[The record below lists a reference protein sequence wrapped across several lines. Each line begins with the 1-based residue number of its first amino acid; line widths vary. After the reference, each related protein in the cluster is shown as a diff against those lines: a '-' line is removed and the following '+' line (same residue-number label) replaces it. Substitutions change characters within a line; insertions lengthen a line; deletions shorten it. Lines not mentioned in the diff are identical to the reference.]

1 MNIETVK
8 DLIEH
13 LETHFEDH
21 DKLQFLVNEHQHKI
35 QFLEYS
41 GLGEGDCEIHLS
53 GDVDEEG

>member
-21 DKLQFLVNEHQHKI
+21 DRLSFLVNEQQHEI

-41 GLGEGDCEIHLS
+41 GLGEGDCEIHLTAK
-53 GDVDEEG
+53 